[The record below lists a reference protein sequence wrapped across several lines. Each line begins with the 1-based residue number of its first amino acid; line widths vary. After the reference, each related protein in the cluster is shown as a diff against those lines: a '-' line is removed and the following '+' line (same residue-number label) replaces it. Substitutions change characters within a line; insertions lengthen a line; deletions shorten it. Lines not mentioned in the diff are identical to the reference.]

1 MPPAPRPLTPVVEDL
16 ESGEPPIL
24 SPAASDYNE
33 DALKDIGGQPTTEQA
48 ARLLQFVQVVHKLAL
63 AFGQATNL
71 HSDRF
76 INAVMHSIPKKG
88 TRGGNGWNTY
98 ESFARSEQHAV
109 AEYQRI
115 LLSFDPDSMELPQL
129 SNADLSAMYK
139 KFQEAYSEGE
149 AELILEKYAELMLL
163 EGEETLAS
171 RQRQFDRI
179 CNGLRGSVRVAF
191 LCCARNLF

>member
-1 MPPAPRPLTPVVEDL
+1 VVEDL
-16 ESGEPPIL
+16 ELGELPIP

-33 DALKDIGGQPTTEQA
+33 DALKDIGGRPTTEQA
-48 ARLLQFVQVVHKLAL
+48 TRLLQFVQVVRKLAL
-63 AFGQATNL
+63 AFGQVTNL

-76 INAVMHSIPKKG
+76 INAVVRSIPKKG

-98 ESFARSEQHAV
+98 ESFARSKQHAV

-115 LLSFDPDSMELPQL
+115 LPSFDPDSMELPQL

-149 AELILEKYAELMLL
+149 AELILEKYAQLTLL